1 MARGNLRFS
10 PGLLSQIGTFGQG
23 LTTQQGA
30 ASSSML
36 PPAQQFGPSGLGGM
50 FARNLGGLLGQDMR
64 SSQEKITQG
73 MAEIDP
79 SDPQRMAKMYGLI
92 IEHSTD
98 PNQKIAA
105 LSKVQELAQQ
115 RQQQQSLTDLRS
127 SLKTR
132 ATALKLP
139 ASYLQTIDNA
149 GAEQLGKLAE
159 DLRKQEFDDLNAA
172 KQQPALNALANAYGL
187 KSEDVVGLS
196 FEQIEK
202 MGQQGEGTESK
213 RFEKQDGSIVQLPVR
228 GGKVFSK
235 DAQGVGK
242 WMTPVD
248 AGVVEEDPNVSTV
261 INRTETMGSKIDDTI
276 ASTFGDDYNE
286 MLDLREQAIQNN
298 RAMRLVDE
306 GILAGRFSGIEKEVD
321 MIVSGLTGRPTKN
334 ATQNTIELMRQR
346 AEQVLANISA
356 LGAGSGVSNTD
367 LAFMREMTAADL
379 TSVTEEDVLRLLI
392 IERDAIERAK
402 VGFVQDLDH
411 LQNKKIIDQADY
423 DYFQR
428 KTAIPDRYEIDQS
441 DVDQIDLSQF
451 DPDTQAFLSNFYRV
465 N

>member
-1 MARGNLRFS
+1 MGILERTGVLDRYKVS
-10 PGLLSQIGTFGQG
+10 PTQGTSGLLTGQPALSPFAQQASRQIGGALGMDMRTPQEKLQQG
-23 LTTQQGA
+23 L
-30 ASSSML
+30 SS
-36 PPAQQFGPSGLGGM
+36 
-50 FARNLGGLLGQDMR
+50 
-64 SSQEKITQG
+64 
-73 MAEIDP
+73 IDP
-79 SDPQRMAKMYGLI
+79 NDPQKMAKMYGLLAQFGTP
-92 IEHSTD
+92 E
-98 PNQKIAA
+98 QRIAA
-105 LSKVQELAQQ
+105 TGKMQELAQK
-115 RQQQQSLTDLRS
+115 QQQQAQLTALRS
-127 SLKTR
+127 SLKDR

-139 ASYLQTIDNA
+139 DSYTQTIDNA
-149 GAEQLGKLAE
+149 GTEQLGKLAE
-159 DLRKQEFDDLNAA
+159 DLRKLEFEDVSRTER
-172 KQQPALNALANAYGL
+172 QPALDALATAYGL
-187 KSEDVVGLS
+187 KAEDVVGLDY
-196 FEQIEK
+196 EEIEK
-202 MGQQGEGTESK
+202 MGTLGEGTESK
-213 RFEKQDGSIVQLPVR
+213 RFEKQDGSIVQLPIR
-228 GGKVFSK
+228 GGKVFA
-235 DAQGVGK
+235 DGK
-242 WMTPVD
+242 WQTPVA

-261 INRTETMGSKIDDTI
+261 INRTETLGSKIDDTI

-286 MLDLREQAIQNN
+286 MLDLKEQAIQNN

-346 AEQVLANISA
+346 AGQVLANISA

-367 LAFMREMTAADL
+367 LAFMKQMTAADL

-402 VGFVQDLDH
+402 VGFIQDLDH

>member
-1 MARGNLRFS
+1 MANLRFS
-10 PGLLSQIGTFGQG
+10 PGFMKQISSFGSD
-23 LTTQQGA
+23 LF
-30 ASSSML
+30 
-36 PPAQQFGPSGLGGM
+36 AQDPSDPRMGGGGM
-50 FARNLGGLLGQDMR
+50 AGMLTRSVGGLAGRDMR
-64 SSQEKITQG
+64 TGQEKITQG
-73 MAEIDP
+73 MAEIAP
-79 SDPQRMAKMYGLI
+79 NDPQRMAKMYGLM
-92 IEHSTD
+92 IEHGK
-98 PNQKIAA
+98 PEQKIAA
-105 LSKVQELAQQ
+105 LGKMQELAQK
-115 RQQQQSLTDLRS
+115 QQQQTQLTALRS
-127 SLKTR
+127 SLKDR
-132 ATALKLP
+132 ATALDLP
-139 ASYLQTIDNA
+139 DSYTQTIDNA
-149 GAEQLGKLAE
+149 GTEQLGKLAE
-159 DLRKQEFDDLNAA
+159 DLRQLEFENVS
-172 KQQPALNALANAYGL
+172 KTERQPALNALATAYGL
-187 KSEDVVGLS
+187 KAEDVVGLDY
-196 FEQIEK
+196 EEIEK
-202 MGQQGEGTESK
+202 MGALGEGTESK
-213 RFEKQDGSIVQLPVR
+213 RFEKQDGSIVQLPIR
-228 GGKVFSK
+228 GGKVFA
-235 DAQGVGK
+235 DGK
-242 WMTPVD
+242 WQTPVA

-367 LAFMREMTAADL
+367 LAFMKQMTAADL
-379 TSVTEEDVLRLLI
+379 TTVTEEDVLRLLI

-423 DYFQR
+423 DYFQK

-451 DPDTQAFLSNFYRV
+451 DPDTQAFLSNFYRA

>member
-1 MARGNLRFS
+1 MGILERTGVLDRYKVS
-10 PGLLSQIGTFGQG
+10 PTQGTSGLLTGQPALSPFAQQASRQIGGALGMDMRTGQEKLQQG
-23 LTTQQGA
+23 LSA
-30 ASSSML
+30 
-36 PPAQQFGPSGLGGM
+36 
-50 FARNLGGLLGQDMR
+50 
-64 SSQEKITQG
+64 
-73 MAEIDP
+73 IDP
-79 SDPQRMAKMYGLI
+79 NDPQRMAKMYGLLAQFGTP
-92 IEHSTD
+92 E
-98 PNQKIAA
+98 QRIAA
-105 LSKVQELAQQ
+105 TGKLQELAQK
-115 RQQQQSLTDLRS
+115 QQQQTQLTALRS
-127 SLKTR
+127 SLKDR
-132 ATALKLP
+132 ATALDLP
-139 ASYLQTIDNA
+139 DSYTQTIDNA
-149 GAEQLGKLAE
+149 GTEQLGKLAE
-159 DLRKQEFDDLNAA
+159 DLRQLEFENVS
-172 KQQPALNALANAYGL
+172 KTERQPALNALATAYGL
-187 KSEDVVGLS
+187 KAEDVVGLDY
-196 FEQIEK
+196 EEIEK
-202 MGQQGEGTESK
+202 MGALGEGTESK
-213 RFEKQDGSIVQLPVR
+213 RFEKQDGSIVQLPIR
-228 GGKVFSK
+228 GGKVFA
-235 DAQGVGK
+235 DGK
-242 WMTPVD
+242 WQTPVA

-367 LAFMREMTAADL
+367 LAFMKQMTAADL
-379 TSVTEEDVLRLLI
+379 TTVTEEDVLRLLI

-423 DYFQR
+423 DYFQK
-428 KTAIPDRYEIDQS
+428 KTALPDRYEIDQS
-441 DVDQIDLSQF
+441 DLEQLDLSGF
-451 DPDTQAFLSNFYRV
+451 NPDTQAFLSNFYRA

>member
-1 MARGNLRFS
+1 MANLRFS
-10 PGLLSQIGTFGQG
+10 PGFMKQISSFGSD
-23 LTTQQGA
+23 LF
-30 ASSSML
+30 
-36 PPAQQFGPSGLGGM
+36 AQDPSDPRMGGGGM
-50 FARNLGGLLGQDMR
+50 AGMLTRSVGGLAGRDMR
-64 SSQEKITQG
+64 TGQEKITQG
-73 MAEIDP
+73 MAEIAPD
-79 SDPQRMAKMYGLI
+79 DPQRMAKMYGLM
-92 IEHSTD
+92 IEHGE
-98 PNQKIAA
+98 PEQKIAA
-105 LSKVQELAQQ
+105 MGKMQELAQK
-115 RQQQQSLTDLRS
+115 QQQQAQLTALRS
-127 SLKTR
+127 SLKDR

-139 ASYLQTIDNA
+139 DSYTQTIDNA
-149 GAEQLGKLAE
+149 GTEQLGKLAE
-159 DLRKQEFDDLNAA
+159 DLRKLEFEDVGRTRR
-172 KQQPALNALANAYGL
+172 QPALDALGKAFGL
-187 KSEDVVGLS
+187 DPKDIKGLDY
-196 FEQIEK
+196 EEIEK
-202 MGQQGEGTESK
+202 MGTSGEGTESK
-213 RFEKQDGSIVQLPVR
+213 RFEKQDGSIVQLPIR
-228 GGKVFSK
+228 GGKVFA
-235 DAQGVGK
+235 DGK
-242 WMTPVD
+242 WQTPVA

-261 INRTETMGSKIDDTI
+261 INRTETLGSKIDDTI

-286 MLDLREQAIQNN
+286 MLDLKEQAIQNN

-346 AEQVLANISA
+346 AGQVLANISA

-367 LAFMREMTAADL
+367 LAFMKQMTAADL

>member
-1 MARGNLRFS
+1 MGILERTGVLDRYKVS
-10 PGLLSQIGTFGQG
+10 PTQGTSGLLTGQPALSPFAQQASRQIGGALGMDMRTGQEKLQQG
-23 LTTQQGA
+23 LSA
-30 ASSSML
+30 
-36 PPAQQFGPSGLGGM
+36 
-50 FARNLGGLLGQDMR
+50 
-64 SSQEKITQG
+64 
-73 MAEIDP
+73 IDP
-79 SDPQRMAKMYGLI
+79 NDPQKMAKMYGLLAQFGTP
-92 IEHSTD
+92 E
-98 PNQKIAA
+98 QRIAA
-105 LSKVQELAQQ
+105 TGKMQELAQK
-115 RQQQQSLTDLRS
+115 QQQQTQLTALRS
-127 SLKTR
+127 SLKDR
-132 ATALKLP
+132 ATALDLP
-139 ASYLQTIDNA
+139 DSYTQTIDNA
-149 GAEQLGKLAE
+149 GTEQLGKLAE
-159 DLRKQEFDDLNAA
+159 DLRQLEFENVS
-172 KQQPALNALANAYGL
+172 KTERQPALNALATAYGL
-187 KSEDVVGLS
+187 KAEDVVGLDY
-196 FEQIEK
+196 EEIEK
-202 MGQQGEGTESK
+202 MGALGEGTESK
-213 RFEKQDGSIVQLPVR
+213 RFEKQDGSIVQLPIR
-228 GGKVFSK
+228 GGKVFA
-235 DAQGVGK
+235 DGK
-242 WMTPVD
+242 WQTPVA

-367 LAFMREMTAADL
+367 LAFMKQMTAADL
-379 TSVTEEDVLRLLI
+379 TTVTEEDVLRLLI

-423 DYFQR
+423 DYFQK

-451 DPDTQAFLSNFYRV
+451 DPDTQAFLSNFYRA

>member
-1 MARGNLRFS
+1 MK
-10 PGLLSQIGTFGQG
+10 QISSFGSD
-23 LTTQQGA
+23 LF
-30 ASSSML
+30 
-36 PPAQQFGPSGLGGM
+36 AQDPSDPRMGGGGM
-50 FARNLGGLLGQDMR
+50 AGMLTRSVGGLAGRDMR
-64 SSQEKITQG
+64 TGQEKITQG
-73 MAEIDP
+73 LSAIDP
-79 SDPQRMAKMYGLI
+79 NDPQRMAKMYGLM
-92 IEHSTD
+92 IEHGE
-98 PNQKIAA
+98 PEQKIAA
-105 LSKVQELAQQ
+105 MGKMQELAQK
-115 RQQQQSLTDLRS
+115 QQQQAQLTALRS
-127 SLKTR
+127 SLKDR

-139 ASYLQTIDNA
+139 DSYTQTIDNA
-149 GAEQLGKLAE
+149 GTEQLGKLAE
-159 DLRKQEFDDLNAA
+159 DLRKLEFEDVGRTRR
-172 KQQPALNALANAYGL
+172 QPALDALGKAFGL
-187 KSEDVVGLS
+187 DPKDIKGLDY
-196 FEQIEK
+196 EEIEK
-202 MGQQGEGTESK
+202 MGTSGEGTESK
-213 RFEKQDGSIVQLPVR
+213 RFEKQDGSIVQLPIR
-228 GGKVFSK
+228 GGKVFA
-235 DAQGVGK
+235 DGK
-242 WMTPVD
+242 WQTPVA

-261 INRTETMGSKIDDTI
+261 INRTETLGSKIDDTI

-286 MLDLREQAIQNN
+286 MLDLKEQAIQNN

-346 AEQVLANISA
+346 AGQVLANISA

-367 LAFMREMTAADL
+367 LAFMKQMTAADL

>member
-1 MARGNLRFS
+1 MGILERTGVLDRYKVS
-10 PGLLSQIGTFGQG
+10 PTQGTSGLLTGQPALSPFAQQASRQIGGALGMDMRTGQEKLQQG
-23 LTTQQGA
+23 LSA
-30 ASSSML
+30 
-36 PPAQQFGPSGLGGM
+36 
-50 FARNLGGLLGQDMR
+50 
-64 SSQEKITQG
+64 
-73 MAEIDP
+73 IDP
-79 SDPQRMAKMYGLI
+79 NDPQRMAKMYGLLAQFGTP
-92 IEHSTD
+92 E
-98 PNQKIAA
+98 QRIAA
-105 LSKVQELAQQ
+105 TGKLQELAQK
-115 RQQQQSLTDLRS
+115 QQQQTQLTALRS
-127 SLKTR
+127 SLKDR
-132 ATALKLP
+132 ATALDLP
-139 ASYLQTIDNA
+139 DSYTQTIDNA
-149 GAEQLGKLAE
+149 GTEQLGKLAE
-159 DLRKQEFDDLNAA
+159 DLRQLEFENVS
-172 KQQPALNALANAYGL
+172 KTERQPALNALATAYGL
-187 KSEDVVGLS
+187 KAEDVVGLDY
-196 FEQIEK
+196 EEIEK
-202 MGQQGEGTESK
+202 MGALGEGTESK
-213 RFEKQDGSIVQLPVR
+213 RFEKQDGSIVQLPIR
-228 GGKVFSK
+228 GGKVFA
-235 DAQGVGK
+235 DGK
-242 WMTPVD
+242 WQTPVA

-367 LAFMREMTAADL
+367 LAFMKQMTAADL
-379 TSVTEEDVLRLLI
+379 TTVTEEDVLRLLI

-423 DYFQR
+423 DYFQK

-451 DPDTQAFLSNFYRV
+451 DPDTQAFLSNFYRAK
-465 N
+465 

>member
-1 MARGNLRFS
+1 MGILERTGVLDRYKVS
-10 PGLLSQIGTFGQG
+10 PTQGTSGLLTGQPALSPFAQQASRQIGGALGMDMRTGQEKLQQG
-23 LTTQQGA
+23 LSA
-30 ASSSML
+30 
-36 PPAQQFGPSGLGGM
+36 
-50 FARNLGGLLGQDMR
+50 
-64 SSQEKITQG
+64 
-73 MAEIDP
+73 IDP
-79 SDPQRMAKMYGLI
+79 NDPQKMAKMYGLLAQFGTP
-92 IEHSTD
+92 E
-98 PNQKIAA
+98 QRIAA
-105 LSKVQELAQQ
+105 TGKMQELAQK
-115 RQQQQSLTDLRS
+115 QQQQTQLTALRS
-127 SLKTR
+127 SLKDR
-132 ATALKLP
+132 ATALDLP
-139 ASYLQTIDNA
+139 DSYTQTIDNA
-149 GAEQLGKLAE
+149 GTEQLGKLAE
-159 DLRKQEFDDLNAA
+159 DLRQLEFENVS
-172 KQQPALNALANAYGL
+172 KTERQPALNALATAYGL
-187 KSEDVVGLS
+187 KAEDVVGLDY
-196 FEQIEK
+196 EEIEK
-202 MGQQGEGTESK
+202 MGALGEGTESK
-213 RFEKQDGSIVQLPVR
+213 RFEKQDGSIVQLPIR
-228 GGKVFSK
+228 GGKVFS
-235 DAQGVGK
+235 DGK
-242 WMTPVD
+242 WQTPVA

-367 LAFMREMTAADL
+367 LAFMKQMTAADL
-379 TSVTEEDVLRLLI
+379 TTVTEEDVLRLLI

-423 DYFQR
+423 DYFQK

-451 DPDTQAFLSNFYRV
+451 DPDTQAFLSNFYRAK
-465 N
+465 

>member
-10 PGLLSQIGTFGQG
+10 PGLLSQIGNFGQG

-105 LSKVQELAQQ
+105 MSKVQELAQQ

-159 DLRKQEFDDLNAA
+159 DLRKQEFDYLNTS

-213 RFEKQDGSIVQLPVR
+213 RFEKQDGSIVQLPIR

-261 INRTETMGSKIDDTI
+261 INRTEEMGSKIGDTI
-276 ASTFGDDYNE
+276 ASSFDTSYNE
-286 MLDLREQAIQNN
+286 IIDVKEQAIAN
-298 RAMRLVDE
+298 RRAFQLVDE
-306 GILAGRFSGIEKEVD
+306 GILAGRFSGVLQEAD
-321 MIVSGLTGRPTKN
+321 MIFSAFTGEPTMQK
-334 ATQNTIELMRQR
+334 TQNTVELARQR
-346 AEQVLANISA
+346 AAVVLENISA
-356 LGAGSGVSNTD
+356 LGAGSGVSNND
-367 LAFMREMTAADL
+367 LRFMERMAASDL
-379 TSVTEEDVLRLLI
+379 STVTKEDVIRLLGLERDI
-392 IERDAIERAK
+392 IERSRGNFID
-402 VGFVQDLDH
+402 DLDF
-411 LQNKKIIDQADY
+411 LKGKGYMDQTEY
-423 DYFQR
+423 DYFLN
-428 KTAIPDRYEIDQS
+428 KVDIIGRYEFDEDDIDMSGFQ
-441 DVDQIDLSQF
+441 
-451 DPDTQAFLSNFYRV
+451 PDTVQFLNNFLRRD
-465 N
+465 

>member
-1 MARGNLRFS
+1 MGILERTGVLDRYKVS
-10 PGLLSQIGTFGQG
+10 PTQGTSGLLTGQPALSPFAQQASRQIGGALGMDMRTGQEKLQQG
-23 LTTQQGA
+23 LSA
-30 ASSSML
+30 
-36 PPAQQFGPSGLGGM
+36 
-50 FARNLGGLLGQDMR
+50 
-64 SSQEKITQG
+64 
-73 MAEIDP
+73 IDP
-79 SDPQRMAKMYGLI
+79 NDPQRMAKMYGLLAQFGTP
-92 IEHSTD
+92 E
-98 PNQKIAA
+98 QRIAA
-105 LSKVQELAQQ
+105 TGKLQELAQK
-115 RQQQQSLTDLRS
+115 QQQQTQLTALRS
-127 SLKTR
+127 SLKDR
-132 ATALKLP
+132 ATALDLP
-139 ASYLQTIDNA
+139 DSYTQTIDNA
-149 GAEQLGKLAE
+149 GTEQLGKLAE
-159 DLRKQEFDDLNAA
+159 DLRQLEFENVS
-172 KQQPALNALANAYGL
+172 KTERQPALNALATAYGL
-187 KSEDVVGLS
+187 KAEDVVGLDY
-196 FEQIEK
+196 EEIEK
-202 MGQQGEGTESK
+202 MGALGEGTESK
-213 RFEKQDGSIVQLPVR
+213 RFEKQDGSIVQLPIR
-228 GGKVFSK
+228 GGKVFA
-235 DAQGVGK
+235 DGK
-242 WMTPVD
+242 WQTPVA

-367 LAFMREMTAADL
+367 LAFMKQMTAADL
-379 TSVTEEDVLRLLI
+379 TTVTEEDVLRLLI

-423 DYFQR
+423 DYFQK

-451 DPDTQAFLSNFYRV
+451 DPDTQAFLSNFYRA

>member
-1 MARGNLRFS
+1 VGKLQEIKEQTDKQAQLTNLR
-10 PGLLSQIGTFGQG
+10 T
-23 LTTQQGA
+23 
-30 ASSSML
+30 
-36 PPAQQFGPSGLGGM
+36 
-50 FARNLGGLLGQDMR
+50 
-64 SSQEKITQG
+64 
-73 MAEIDP
+73 
-79 SDPQRMAKMYGLI
+79 
-92 IEHSTD
+92 
-98 PNQKIAA
+98 
-105 LSKVQELAQQ
+105 
-115 RQQQQSLTDLRS
+115 

-139 ASYLQTIDNA
+139 ASYNETIDNA
-149 GAEQLGKLAE
+149 GPEQLGKLAE
-159 DLRKQEFDDLNAA
+159 DLRQQEFADVSKARR
-172 KQQPALNALANAYGL
+172 QPALNALGNAFGL
-187 KSEDVVGLS
+187 APEDIEGLDY
-196 FEQIEK
+196 EEIEK
-202 MGQQGEGTESK
+202 MGTLGEGTESK
-213 RFEKQDGSIVQLPVR
+213 RFEKQDGSIVQLPIR
-228 GGKVFSK
+228 GGKVFA
-235 DAQGVGK
+235 DGK
-242 WMTPVD
+242 WKTPVA

-286 MLDLREQAIQNN
+286 MLDLKEQAIQNN

-367 LAFMREMTAADL
+367 LDFMKQMTAADL
-379 TSVTEEDVLRLLI
+379 TTVTEEDVLRLLI

-423 DYFQR
+423 DYFQS

>member
-1 MARGNLRFS
+1 MGLLDRIGAFDRYKVSPTQGTSGLLTGAQQPMSPFAQQAARQIGGALGMDMRTPNEKLTQ
-10 PGLLSQIGTFGQG
+10 GLSQI
-23 LTTQQGA
+23 
-30 ASSSML
+30 
-36 PPAQQFGPSGLGGM
+36 
-50 FARNLGGLLGQDMR
+50 
-64 SSQEKITQG
+64 
-73 MAEIDP
+73 DP
-79 SDPQRMAKMYGLI
+79 NDPQKMAKMYGLMVQFGTP
-92 IEHSTD
+92 E
-98 PNQKIAA
+98 QKIAA
-105 LSKVQELAQQ
+105 AGKMQELAQK
-115 RQQQQSLTDLRS
+115 QQQQTQLTALRS
-127 SLKTR
+127 SLKDR
-132 ATALKLP
+132 ATALDLP
-139 ASYLQTIDNA
+139 ESYTQTIDNA
-149 GAEQLGKLAE
+149 GTEQLGKLAE
-159 DLRKQEFDDLNAA
+159 DLRKLEFENVGRT
-172 KQQPALNALANAYGL
+172 KRQPALNALGKAFGL
-187 KSEDVVGLS
+187 DPKDIKGLDY
-196 FEQIEK
+196 EEIEK
-202 MGQQGEGTESK
+202 MGTLGEGTESK

-228 GGKVFSK
+228 GGKVFV
-235 DAQGVGK
+235 DGK
-242 WMTPVD
+242 WQVPQD

-276 ASTFGDDYNE
+276 ASTFGNDYNE

-346 AEQVLANISA
+346 AGQVLANISA

-367 LAFMREMTAADL
+367 LQFMKDMTAQDL

-392 IERDAIERAK
+392 IERDAIERARE
-402 VGFVQDLDH
+402 GFVQDLDH

-451 DPDTQAFLSNFYRV
+451 DPDTQSFLSNFYRA

>member
-1 MARGNLRFS
+1 MANLRFS
-10 PGLLSQIGTFGQG
+10 PGFMKQISSFGSD
-23 LTTQQGA
+23 LF
-30 ASSSML
+30 
-36 PPAQQFGPSGLGGM
+36 AQDPSDPRMGGGGM
-50 FARNLGGLLGQDMR
+50 AGMLTRSVGGLAGRDMR
-64 SSQEKITQG
+64 TGQEKITQG
-73 MAEIDP
+73 LSAIDP
-79 SDPQRMAKMYGLI
+79 NDPQRMAKMYGLM
-92 IEHSTD
+92 IEHGE
-98 PNQKIAA
+98 PEQKIAA
-105 LSKVQELAQQ
+105 MGKMQELAQK
-115 RQQQQSLTDLRS
+115 QQQQAQLTALRS
-127 SLKTR
+127 SLKDR

-139 ASYLQTIDNA
+139 DSYTQTIDNA
-149 GAEQLGKLAE
+149 GTEQLGKLAE
-159 DLRKQEFDDLNAA
+159 DLRKLEFEDVGRTRR
-172 KQQPALNALANAYGL
+172 QPALDALGKAFGL
-187 KSEDVVGLS
+187 DPKDIKGLDY
-196 FEQIEK
+196 EEIEK
-202 MGQQGEGTESK
+202 MGTSGEGTESK
-213 RFEKQDGSIVQLPVR
+213 RFEKQDGSIVQLPIR
-228 GGKVFSK
+228 GGKVFA
-235 DAQGVGK
+235 DGK
-242 WMTPVD
+242 WQTPVA

-261 INRTETMGSKIDDTI
+261 INRTETLGSKIDDTI

-286 MLDLREQAIQNN
+286 MLDLKEQAIQNN

-346 AEQVLANISA
+346 AGQVLANISA

-367 LAFMREMTAADL
+367 LAFMKQMTAADL

>member
-1 MARGNLRFS
+1 MGILERTGVLDRYKVS
-10 PGLLSQIGTFGQG
+10 PTQGTSGLLTGQPALSPFAQQASRQIGGALGMDMRTQQEKLQQG
-23 LTTQQGA
+23 LSA
-30 ASSSML
+30 
-36 PPAQQFGPSGLGGM
+36 
-50 FARNLGGLLGQDMR
+50 
-64 SSQEKITQG
+64 
-73 MAEIDP
+73 IDP
-79 SDPQRMAKMYGLI
+79 NDPQKMAKMYGMLAQFGTP
-92 IEHSTD
+92 E
-98 PNQKIAA
+98 QRIAA
-105 LSKVQELAQQ
+105 TGKMQELAQK
-115 RQQQQSLTDLRS
+115 QQQQNQLTALRS
-127 SLKTR
+127 SLKDR

-139 ASYLQTIDNA
+139 ESYTQTIDNA
-149 GAEQLGKLAE
+149 GTEQLGKLAE
-159 DLRKQEFDDLNAA
+159 DLRQLEFENVS
-172 KQQPALNALANAYGL
+172 KTERQPALNALATAYGL
-187 KSEDVVGLS
+187 KAEDVVGLDY
-196 FEQIEK
+196 EEIEK
-202 MGQQGEGTESK
+202 MGALGEGTESK
-213 RFEKQDGSIVQLPVR
+213 RFEKQDGSIVQLPIR
-228 GGKVFSK
+228 GGKVFA
-235 DAQGVGK
+235 DGK
-242 WMTPVD
+242 WQTPVA

-367 LAFMREMTAADL
+367 LDFMKQMTAADL
-379 TSVTEEDVLRLLI
+379 TTVTEEDVLRLLI

-402 VGFVQDLDH
+402 AGFVQDLDH

-423 DYFQR
+423 DYFQK

-451 DPDTQAFLSNFYRV
+451 DPDTQAFLSNFYRA